1 MASNYWT
8 QSIHHSSLTSPM
20 EGGTV
25 CSCSMSSHLV
35 CATTT
40 WGKYIASTELP
51 GRLMICS
58 LVLEAT
64 LFWGS
69 KDSRGLSTQV
79 SIVLFSMHWSAAL
92 QNGAR
97 LQNHSAGR
105 DRQIL
110 EKYRLPY
117 GIKTP
122 RTLQGVKAPGPSTKV
137 SSAISTSFCSTS
149 WRFGSNMIK
158 LCFPWFLRPV
168 APHGQPRTDLSDA
181 QHLIDPCLDSLPT
194 ALPWGRTCPGL

>member
-1 MASNYWT
+1 MEQCVTYVHRPSFVHFMASNYWT
-8 QSIHHSSLTSPM
+8 QGIHHSSLKVLRFTSPM

-35 CATTT
+35 CAITT

-64 LFWGS
+64 LFRGS

-97 LQNHSAGR
+97 ATESQRWKRPANLG
-105 DRQIL
+105 
-110 EKYRLPY
+110 
-117 GIKTP
+117 
-122 RTLQGVKAPGPSTKV
+122 KV
-137 SSAISTSFCSTS
+137 STS
-149 WRFGSNMIK
+149 
-158 LCFPWFLRPV
+158 LRHQNPQDF
-168 APHGQPRTDLSDA
+168 AGCQSSGPLH
-181 QHLIDPCLDSLPT
+181 
-194 ALPWGRTCPGL
+194 